1 MFQPGPDLARIYNAV
16 YLLTLGLLESVDI
29 SDRLSRESAHT
40 TLCHQPGGSLRQGM
54 GGDPI

>member
-1 MFQPGPDLARIYNAV
+1 MFQPDSDLACIYSAV

-40 TLCHQPGGSLRQGM
+40 TLYHQPRGSLRQDT
-54 GGDPI
+54 GDPI